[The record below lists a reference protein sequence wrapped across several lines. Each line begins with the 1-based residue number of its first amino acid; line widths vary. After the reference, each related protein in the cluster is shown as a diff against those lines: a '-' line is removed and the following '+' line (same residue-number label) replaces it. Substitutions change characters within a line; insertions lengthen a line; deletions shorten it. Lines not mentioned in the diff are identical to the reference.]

1 MFSHV
6 DTRGRRP
13 KALADGTLNEK
24 KKKSLS
30 KQKKKKRKVAG
41 LIRSDSCDLL
51 NVKDAR

>member
-6 DTRGRRP
+6 DTRGRP

-24 KKKSLS
+24 KKKKSLS
-30 KQKKKKRKVAG
+30 KQNKKKGNVAG

-51 NVKDAR
+51 NVKEVR